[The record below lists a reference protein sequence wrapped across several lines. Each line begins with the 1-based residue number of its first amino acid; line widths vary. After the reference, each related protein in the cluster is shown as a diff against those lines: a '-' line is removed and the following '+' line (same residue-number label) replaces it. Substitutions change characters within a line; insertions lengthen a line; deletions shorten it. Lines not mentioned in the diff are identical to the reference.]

1 MLSKAS
7 EWETLF
13 DSKAWAQSEIGLE
26 PLPTGFGFFLLCG
39 SQLPVLYQPPRTV
52 VGITCG
58 RHAGLERS
66 SSLKTWPNCMAYPL
80 WASLFSSVKWGFP
93 KALR

>member
-52 VGITCG
+52 VGIT
-58 RHAGLERS
+58 
-66 SSLKTWPNCMAYPL
+66 
-80 WASLFSSVKWGFP
+80 
-93 KALR
+93 